1 MNPAFYE
8 FIIYFTGI
16 IMKNTGIMKSNLIF
30 LFLLLTIPVGFV
42 DAAHADTQYVSDMLV
57 LTIRDNPDKDANI
70 LGNLKTADPVEVLEV
85 GDRFMRIRT
94 QGGLEGWV
102 QKNFISAGKPKA
114 IIIKKM
120 RNEISQLKA
129 KIEKFEKNR
138 AADLNKIRAGRQD
151 AKLKI
156 EQLTEKYNTLLKESN
171 KKIAALTGERD
182 QLKAIKTEL
191 NIEVDNLKKDLD
203 SHPKTKRIQF
213 FLTGAGVL
221 LFGFFLGS
229 SAKRKKSYYR

>member
-1 MNPAFYE
+1 
-8 FIIYFTGI
+8 
-16 IMKNTGIMKSNLIF
+16 MKSNLIF

-94 QGGLEGWV
+94 QEGLEGWV
-102 QKNFISAGKPKA
+102 KKNFISAGKPKA

-120 RNEISQLKA
+120 KNEIRQLKA
-129 KIEKFEKNR
+129 KIEKFEKNQD
-138 AADLNKIRAGRQD
+138 ADLNKIRAGRQD
-151 AKLKI
+151 DKLKI
-156 EQLTEKYNTLLKESN
+156 EQLTEKYNTLLKGSN
-171 KKIAALTGERD
+171 KKTAALTGERD
-182 QLKAIKTEL
+182 KLKAIKTEL

-221 LFGFFLGS
+221 LLGFFLGLS
-229 SAKRKKSYYR
+229 SKRKKSYYR

>member
-1 MNPAFYE
+1 
-8 FIIYFTGI
+8 
-16 IMKNTGIMKSNLIF
+16 MKSNLIF

-70 LGNLKTADPVEVLEV
+70 LGTLKTADPVEVLEV

-94 QGGLEGWV
+94 QAGLEGWV

-114 IIIKKM
+114 VIIKKM
-120 RNEISQLKA
+120 KNEISQLKA
-129 KIEKFEKNR
+129 KIKKFEKNR
-138 AADLNKIRAGRQD
+138 DADLNKIRAGRQD
-151 AKLKI
+151 DKLKI
-156 EQLTEKYNTLLKESN
+156 EQLTEKYNTLLKGSN
-171 KKIAALTGERD
+171 KKIAALTGEHD

-221 LFGFFLGS
+221 LLGFFLGS
-229 SAKRKKSYYR
+229 SSKRKKSYYR